1 MKMLTIQF
9 LFLDLFVVF
18 LILCNVSSLSLEKTK
33 FQKML
38 IRNKKIL
45 HSTKIENY
53 LRKLVLSNN
62 DIKNNTIVF
71 IDESDLDVNP
81 NEINYILQKDSDE
94 NEFRA
99 RLFAY
104 KYAKNLNATTHF
116 TPLTAVHS
124 DEVTDRNWD
133 AFDILLTG
141 GNENEGIKI
150 CLNKNREV
158 NFAVAVKVNEK
169 CSDIIAKIEKLK
181 IINIE

>member
-9 LFLDLFVVF
+9 LFLDLFVAF

-81 NEINYILQKDSDE
+81 NEIN
-94 NEFRA
+94 
-99 RLFAY
+99 
-104 KYAKNLNATTHF
+104 
-116 TPLTAVHS
+116 
-124 DEVTDRNWD
+124 
-133 AFDILLTG
+133 
-141 GNENEGIKI
+141 
-150 CLNKNREV
+150 
-158 NFAVAVKVNEK
+158 
-169 CSDIIAKIEKLK
+169 
-181 IINIE
+181 